1 MKQEAYDMVERIMD
15 TEMMGYAYL
24 YPRGE
29 EMRNEYLIS
38 TTPENLANFI
48 GSHFTDAGKMVITDV
63 MDRLIVD
70 TVGGFLDTCPDQ
82 KLCRELIGRLA
93 PIQMGEQEPGEILA
107 VDREMSEEYFREED
121 QMITMMELSM
131 G

>member
-29 EMRNEYLIS
+29 EMRKEYLIS

-63 MDRLIVD
+63 MDRLIV
-70 TVGGFLDTCPDQ
+70 DTCPDQ

>member
-15 TEMMGYAYL
+15 TEMMGYDYL
-24 YPRGE
+24 YPRGD
-29 EMRNEYLIS
+29 EMRKEYLIS

>member
-1 MKQEAYDMVERIMD
+1 
-15 TEMMGYAYL
+15 MMGYDYL

-29 EMRNEYLIS
+29 EMRKEYLIS